1 MDLGKKIFELRKKI
15 GLSQE
20 QLAEKLNVTRQTISK
35 WELNETTPDIKQ
47 AKILS
52 EIFQISLDELVD
64 NNIEKILVGKVSN
77 VEKLAG
83 IIINILKFIGILF
96 IIYCIFLIIAV
107 VFFTTLKDS
116 NNEQIS
122 NELALNCSLANKDYM
137 ISITSDGYFNCSNCE
152 KQVQEEIKN
161 LIDFSN
167 LNLSVKKVE
176 NYFDSL
182 DGYCE

>member
-1 MDLGKKIFELRKKI
+1 MQYLQKGIGFAKNVKI
-15 GLSQE
+15 S
-20 QLAEKLNVTRQTISK
+20 
-35 WELNETTPDIKQ
+35 
-47 AKILS
+47 
-52 EIFQISLDELVD
+52 
-64 NNIEKILVGKVSN
+64 
-77 VEKLAG
+77 
-83 IIINILKFIGILF
+83 
-96 IIYCIFLIIAV
+96 
-107 VFFTTLKDS
+107 
-116 NNEQIS
+116 S

>member
-35 WELNETTPDIKQ
+35 WELNETAPDIKQ

-64 NNIEKILVGKVSN
+64 NDIEKTLVTKVSN

-83 IIINILKFIGILF
+83 IIITILKFIGILF
-96 IIYCIFLIIAV
+96 IIYCIFMIVAV
-107 VFFTTLKDS
+107 VLFTTLRDTTKEETS
-116 NNEQIS
+116 T
-122 NELALNCSLANKDYM
+122 ELTLNCSVSDKDYM
-137 ISITSDGYFNCSNCE
+137 ISIANDGYFNCSNCD
-152 KQVQEEIKN
+152 EEIQKDIKN
-161 LIDFSN
+161 LIDFSD
-167 LNLSVKKVE
+167 LNSSFEKIE
-176 NYFDSL
+176 AYFSDL
-182 DGYCE
+182 NGFCE